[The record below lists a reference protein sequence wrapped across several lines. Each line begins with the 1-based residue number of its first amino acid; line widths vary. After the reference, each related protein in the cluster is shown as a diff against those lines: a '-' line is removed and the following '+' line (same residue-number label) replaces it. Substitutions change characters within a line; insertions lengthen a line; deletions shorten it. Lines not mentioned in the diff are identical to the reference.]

1 MIISFKTKIRNCRPR
16 RELPKR
22 MIGLISGQRRGYR
35 KQGGTAGTK
44 IRSRRGSKETQL
56 RIRPMKVAQRAGWW
70 RGNKRVPK
78 FLVSTLFCVKCKEYS
93 NETHTH

>member
-35 KQGGTAGTK
+35 KPGGNGRHKDTVEEGVQGNPIK
-44 IRSRRGSKETQL
+44 D
-56 RIRPMKVAQRAGWW
+56 
-70 RGNKRVPK
+70 
-78 FLVSTLFCVKCKEYS
+78 
-93 NETHTH
+93 